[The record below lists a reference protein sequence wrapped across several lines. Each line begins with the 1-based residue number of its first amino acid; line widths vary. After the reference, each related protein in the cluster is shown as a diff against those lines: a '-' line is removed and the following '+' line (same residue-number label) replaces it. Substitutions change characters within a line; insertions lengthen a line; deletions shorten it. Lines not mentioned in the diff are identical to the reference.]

1 VSDQIVRSVRDY
13 VRGRHAPD
21 WPALLTRL
29 RDATESA
36 EEKAFADE
44 VIAAILKHARNPA
57 RARSSVRD
65 LLKKSGVVVK

>member
-1 VSDQIVRSVRDY
+1 M
-13 VRGRHAPD
+13 RGRHAPD
-21 WPALLTRL
+21 WPALLAKL

-44 VIAAILKHARNPA
+44 VIAAIEKSGKNLAQART
-57 RARSSVRD
+57 SVRN

>member
-1 VSDQIVRSVRDY
+1 VSDQIVRSARDF

-44 VIAAILKHARNPA
+44 VIAAIVKDAKNPT
-57 RARSSVRD
+57 RARTSVRE
-65 LLKKSGVVVK
+65 LLKKSGVTV